1 MFLHHWQWSSLSA
14 SSSRSGFDN
23 VNVENV
29 TVDITSIDE
38 KRTAILDRVWAD
50 REQLRAG
57 ETVIL
62 SAFLRTANGDEK
74 VERFPIDHPG

>member
-1 MFLHHWQWSSLSA
+1 MW
-14 SSSRSGFDN
+14 
-23 VNVENV
+23 NV

-62 SAFLRTANGDEK
+62 SALRTANWRRESRTVPHDIPADVPSG
-74 VERFPIDHPG
+74 VLLLTVATG